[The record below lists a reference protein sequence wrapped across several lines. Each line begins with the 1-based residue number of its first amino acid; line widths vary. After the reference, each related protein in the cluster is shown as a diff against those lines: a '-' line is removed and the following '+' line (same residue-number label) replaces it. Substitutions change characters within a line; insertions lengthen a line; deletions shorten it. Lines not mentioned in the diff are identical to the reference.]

1 MQRSRASS
9 CAHHIQSHQLL
20 QPVIHRIPGVAD
32 APVPHAVLHIAQPSR
47 QGHVPAVRD
56 GVVRRAAV
64 ALADFLSQTRGVL
77 RLPARLAYVGLDTAP
92 QTAAPL
98 GLITGRAVSAGDPLG
113 VEAPHPQGG
122 VVVHGQS
129 VDLGGDQHSQ
139 HHPVGRC
146 L

>member
-1 MQRSRASS
+1 MVHWISS
-9 CAHHIQSHQLL
+9 VSDTT
-20 QPVIHRIPGVAD
+20 IPY
-32 APVPHAVLHIAQPSR
+32 AVLYIVQPSR

-64 ALADFLSQTRGVL
+64 ALADFLPQARGVL
-77 RLPARLAYVGLDTAP
+77 RLLARLAHVGLGTAP

-98 GLITGRAVSAGDPLG
+98 GLITGRAVSAGDLLG
-113 VEAPHPQGG
+113 VEVPHPQGG

-139 HHPVGRC
+139 HHPAGRC